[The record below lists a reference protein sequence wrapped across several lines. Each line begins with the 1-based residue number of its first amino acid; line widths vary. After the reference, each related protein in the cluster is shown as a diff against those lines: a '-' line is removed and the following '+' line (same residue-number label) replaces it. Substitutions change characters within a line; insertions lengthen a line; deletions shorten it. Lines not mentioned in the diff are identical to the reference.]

1 MIVYLENLK
10 NIKKLHIY
18 KTNGSMLHL
27 DTSLFPSTGWLNREV
42 AAFPLCLAAAS
53 QSRALKGIISVSFTS
68 PQSFLGYKMI
78 VQRNAQ
84 FCSSLMHVAL
94 NINESTQ

>member
-1 MIVYLENLK
+1 
-10 NIKKLHIY
+10 
-18 KTNGSMLHL
+18 MLHL

-68 PQSFLGYKMI
+68 PQSFLSYKMI

-84 FCSSLMHVAL
+84 FGSSLMHVAL

>member
-1 MIVYLENLK
+1 
-10 NIKKLHIY
+10 
-18 KTNGSMLHL
+18 MLHL

-78 VQRNAQ
+78 VQRNAVL
-84 FCSSLMHVAL
+84 FFFDARGIKHKWVYSVGVD
-94 NINESTQ
+94 I